1 MTIDELYATCYP
13 QHATEPTRM
22 TVDAPK
28 KAEEVNPE
36 QIAEKAEEV
45 KPEQIAE
52 KAGEFAEQAIENIMP
67 ETTDQVITTTNN
79 TSAESTEGVNN
90 EETAGN

>member
-28 KAEEVNPE
+28 
-36 QIAEKAEEV
+36 KAEEV